1 MNLEESRRGT
11 WDGLEEE
18 RGGENCVII
27 ISKIKEIYILNQVLK
42 SEKTLDRLTLHQ
54 WSSGPCSL
62 ASNANSS

>member
-27 ISKIKEIYILNQVLK
+27 ISKIKKNICFK
-42 SEKTLDRLTLHQ
+42 SSIKI
-54 WSSGPCSL
+54 
-62 ASNANSS
+62 